1 MYILDILITN
11 EDMCQYQSKI
21 YGAGKEKKK
30 EQRNKNKLANHL
42 SVKLSNHQPK
52 IKVPN
57 NMQNLT
63 TF

>member
-1 MYILDILITN
+1 
-11 EDMCQYQSKI
+11 MCQYQSKI
-21 YGAGKEKKK
+21 YGAGKEK

-42 SVKLSNHQPK
+42 SVTLSNPNPK
-52 IKVPN
+52 IAVPN